1 MQSSSSMNPFF
12 VSSWTSFIFTYAAG
26 VFSYAICFV
35 ILVLLWNIFFGISLS
50 MHVIKYRPIYFSLV
64 RIIQCL
70 ASPRSSHGCIG
81 KISDSKIQLLSDNNG
96 TRTYNQLV
104 RKWTH
109 WPWVRVPLQ
118 SLNYKCCP
126 CFEHKVT
133 RHSGNYRV

>member
-1 MQSSSSMNPFF
+1 MQSSSSRNPFLF
-12 VSSWTSFIFTYAAG
+12 PLELLSSLLMLREYFHTQY
-26 VFSYAICFV
+26 
-35 ILVLLWNIFFGISLS
+35 VLLFRFFFGISLS

-96 TRTYNQLV
+96 TRTYKQLV